1 MMASKPMNFQAPTL
15 SLRSKAPMA
24 AKPGSIL
31 GYAAGLLGVGLATLG
46 AFLAEHLI
54 AGPNLA
60 LVFVIPVLVTAINY
74 GLGAAILS
82 AVASVAVFD
91 LLFITP
97 RYTFAVASP
106 SDLWAMAL
114 LAVVAAVASGLA
126 ARSRRR
132 ALDAEREAR
141 RADALRGLAHKVVE
155 GVAPSAVASAA
166 AETLGAIFEAPA
178 VVLVDQD
185 GRFPAQT
192 LAGRS
197 DRLSKA
203 DEEAARWALQN
214 GLPTRA
220 QAFPFDAAQF
230 DFWPLGAPSGDQ
242 AVIGVEWREREKERA
257 EAERY
262 VDLVGAYLLAGLKL
276 PKRTPAKGRSGL

>member
-1 MMASKPMNFQAPTL
+1 MMASKPMNFQAPIASPAAKPST
-15 SLRSKAPMA
+15 A
-24 AKPGSIL
+24 AKPGSAL
-31 GYAAGLLGVGLATLG
+31 GYAVGLLGVALATLA

-82 AVASVAVFD
+82 AAASVAVFD

-97 RYTFAVASP
+97 RYTMAVASP

-114 LAVVAAVASGLA
+114 LAAVAAVASGLA

-155 GVAPSAVASAA
+155 GASASAVASAA

-178 VVLVDQD
+178 IVLIDQD
-185 GRFPAQT
+185 GQFGAQAR
-192 LAGRS
+192 AGRS
-197 DRLSKA
+197 EKLSKA
-203 DEEAARWALQN
+203 DEEAARWALEN

-230 DFWPLGAPSGDQ
+230 DFWPLRTASGNQ
-242 AVIGVEWREREKERA
+242 AVVGVEGRERERERA

-262 VDLVGAYLLAGLKL
+262 VDLVGAYLLAGLE
-276 PKRTPAKGRSGL
+276 RSKAPLARGGG